1 MAADRGAVELQLPE
15 QQVSQAGDGDWTL
28 RVRLRS
34 EIEAWNA
41 EISLLTGMCAA
52 QIMIDARVGVL
63 RTLPSA
69 DVDAVAGLHRAATA
83 SRVEWPVG
91 ESPARV
97 LAGLDPNRPESLAM
111 YVAAT
116 RLLRGA
122 GYTAFDGAEPA
133 VTSHAGV
140 GAPYAHVTAPL
151 AAVWLVDRFATEC
164 CLATVAARDVPPW
177 VRAAL
182 PELPHLMSVSDGLA
196 AKVERACLDQVEA
209 WVLADSVG
217 DVFDAVVL
225 RSQRPTAARSS
236 SPNRP

>member
-1 MAADRGAVELQLPE
+1 
-15 QQVSQAGDGDWTL
+15 
-28 RVRLRS
+28 
-34 EIEAWNA
+34 
-41 EISLLTGMCAA
+41 
-52 QIMIDARVGVL
+52 
-63 RTLPSA
+63 
-69 DVDAVAGLHRAATA
+69 
-83 SRVEWPVG
+83 
-91 ESPARV
+91 V
-97 LAGLDPNRPESLAM
+97 LARLDPNRPESLAM

-151 AAVWLVDRFATEC
+151 RRLVDRFATEC
-164 CLATVAARDVPPW
+164 CLATVAGAEVPAW

-182 PELPHLMSVSDGLA
+182 PELPHLMSVSDALA

-217 DVFDAVVL
+217 DVFEAVVL
-225 RSQRPTAARSS
+225 RSESNSGEVFVTEPPVMAKCSGAELPEGEQIKVRLVEADTARRKVSFE
-236 SPNRP
+236 RFFGEEDRD